1 MLCAIWYHFYNLR
14 NVKNTNRG
22 VFLLLPATLRKVAL
36 PHVCFSRF
44 LNCTNDT
51 EFYNASQVK
60 ISMKFIIVKYLQL
73 FLEVLQMPYKANTF
87 KGGNEDKLQYL
98 SIIYVGRYVFVLWLR
113 TTIERQLYRYEQN
126 SGFYLV
132 QLEPNGVNFREN
144 V

>member
-1 MLCAIWYHFYNLR
+1 
-14 NVKNTNRG
+14 
-22 VFLLLPATLRKVAL
+22 
-36 PHVCFSRF
+36 
-44 LNCTNDT
+44 
-51 EFYNASQVK
+51 
-60 ISMKFIIVKYLQL
+60 
-73 FLEVLQMPYKANTF
+73 MPYKANTF

-113 TTIERQLYRYEQN
+113 ATIERQLYRYEQN